1 MGFFDGAEICELVE
15 IYFQRKLC
23 KLMNKKDF
31 VLYRDDG
38 LGILRNAF
46 RPEVDRKRKSITKVF
61 QECGLS
67 ITCEANKKIV
77 DILDVRFNLNDQTYE
92 LYRKPNN
99 DHVYINKTESQI
111 TILCT

>member
-38 LGILRNAF
+38 LGILRKPSDQKLIVNA
-46 RPEVDRKRKSITKVF
+46 KV
-61 QECGLS
+61 
-67 ITCEANKKIV
+67 
-77 DILDVRFNLNDQTYE
+77 
-92 LYRKPNN
+92 
-99 DHVYINKTESQI
+99 
-111 TILCT
+111 